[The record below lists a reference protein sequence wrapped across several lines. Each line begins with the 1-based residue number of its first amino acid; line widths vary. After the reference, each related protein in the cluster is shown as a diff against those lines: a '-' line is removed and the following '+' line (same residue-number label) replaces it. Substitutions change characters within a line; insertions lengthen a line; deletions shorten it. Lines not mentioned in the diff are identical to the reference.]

1 MLLCILNCVLGIKN
15 DFSAQLHKFLANLTD
30 TRWKLE
36 GKTVLYIPTEGLRLK
51 SEDAAKNKEL
61 VQRLESKID
70 HRCITY

>member
-1 MLLCILNCVLGIKN
+1 MSLCILNCVSGIKN

-70 HRCITY
+70 V